1 MPSSYS
7 LGEHFEQF
15 VQEQLGTGQY
25 ASASEVIRDAL
36 RLLDA
41 ASAKAVEACSKLP
54 MREIQEHI
62 AAARLALKSHSPAH
76 VVPEK
81 LAERDKAARERGW
94 LTRAE
99 FNALPEEDR
108 V

>member
-36 RLLDA
+36 RLLEDH
-41 ASAKAVEACSKLP
+41 KAGTAGEA
-54 MREIQEHI
+54 R
-62 AAARLALKSHSPAH
+62 SPAS
-76 VVPEK
+76 
-81 LAERDKAARERGW
+81 RDPKGHRQR
-94 LTRAE
+94 RQ
-99 FNALPEEDR
+99 PPC
-108 V
+108 